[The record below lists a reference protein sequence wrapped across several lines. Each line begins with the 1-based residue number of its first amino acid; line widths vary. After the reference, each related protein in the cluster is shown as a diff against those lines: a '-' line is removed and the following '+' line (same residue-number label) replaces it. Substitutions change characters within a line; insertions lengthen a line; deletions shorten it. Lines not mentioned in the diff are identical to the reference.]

1 MVQEIQKNNETLY
14 ACQECGFK
22 YRELEIAQKCEAW
35 CKEHQSCNIE
45 ITKYAVEQ

>member
-1 MVQEIQKNNETLY
+1 MVQEVHKDNETLY
-14 ACQECGFK
+14 TCTECGFK
-22 YRELEIAQKCEAW
+22 YREQERAKQCEAW